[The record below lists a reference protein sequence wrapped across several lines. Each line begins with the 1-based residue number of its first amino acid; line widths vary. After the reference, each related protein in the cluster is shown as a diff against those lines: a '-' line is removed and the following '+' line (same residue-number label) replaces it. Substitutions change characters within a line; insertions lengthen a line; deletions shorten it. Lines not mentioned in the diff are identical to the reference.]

1 MSEWGRATF
10 GQPCRGCGFD
20 WDLDLEG
27 ARARVATMPDRYRAA
42 LAGGDG
48 SARHPDLTWSAGAYV
63 CHVTDNLRIWAERL
77 VAAARGWD
85 GSVSPYDPD
94 VIAAGRVYDA
104 VPVEGALWSLGD
116 AVAAW
121 LDATA
126 VAGAAGTGLSHPI
139 RGRQTVLDV
148 VLNNT
153 HDASHH
159 EWDIRR
165 SVDALRDEA

>member
-1 MSEWGRATF
+1 MSEWGRTTF
-10 GQPCRGCGFD
+10 GQPCRACGFD
-20 WDLDLEG
+20 WDLDLAG
-27 ARARVATMPDRYRAA
+27 ARARVAEMPGRYRVA

-48 SARHPDLTWSAGAYV
+48 TARHPDLGWSAGSYV

-77 VAAARGWD
+77 AAASAGWT
-85 GSVSPYDPD
+85 GQVSVYDPD
-94 VIAAGRVYDA
+94 VIAAGRVYEA
-104 VPVEGALWSLGD
+104 VPVEGALWSLAN

-121 LDATA
+121 LEATA
-126 VAGAAGTGLSHPI
+126 MAASAGVGLSHPI
-139 RGRQTVLDV
+139 RGPQTVLDV

-165 SVDALRDEA
+165 SVVAAP